1 MVARCWE
8 GEGGGGGEEGC
19 EAAGRSNS
27 APWRLQ
33 EQRPLAATRCCARRR
48 CKAAV
53 GHTPPGSPPQAAP
66 AAPPSL
72 PPPPQASR
80 PPSQTRRAHLQQLGG
95 HDQGAARAQL
105 PHRLDA
111 DGHDLGARP
120 ARRGQWR
127 RLVSGGHVRGC
138 GVVQGQGGRATCERQ
153 HVLAGSSSS
162 KLAPLNPPVVHKL
175 VDQRAQHR
183 LQHLGRHQLVAG
195 LQRRWRRESQRPGVR
210 GTNEPTAGGNV
221 GALLAP
227 AAPSQTA
234 LHLLP
239 SAILHGT
246 AQHSTAQRCTALH
259 RTQHA
264 RQQQD
269 SPARGRRG

>member
-1 MVARCWE
+1 MARCWE
-8 GEGGGGGEEGC
+8 GEGGGGGRRGVRQQGAAIQPPGGFKNSGPWRRRGAVH
-19 EAAGRSNS
+19 AAGAKQLS
-27 APWRLQ
+27 AT
-33 EQRPLAATRCCARRR
+33 PL
-48 CKAAV
+48 
-53 GHTPPGSPPQAAP
+53 QAAP
-66 AAPPSL
+66 LKQPLQPR
-72 PPPPQASR
+72 PRCPHPPQASR